1 MAPAFTTRSP
11 RILFIDAYDSFANNI
26 IALVQESLSAEVTTI
41 RIDDKRFVKGDQE
54 CFLRLLKGF
63 DAVIAG
69 PGPGSVTNKKDEGII
84 GELWRLKDHDLL
96 PVLGICLGFQSL
108 AAHFGAKIERLS
120 EPRHGII
127 SEILHRGNSVFRGVG
142 DVQATQYHSLQV
154 NIGHSIQTRRSV
166 SYPGELWRA
175 THACPQL
182 EPLAWDFDNTQNGA
196 VLMAVRHLEK
206 PFWGVQYHPESICTN
221 TEGAKIVQNWWAE
234 AQAWIR
240 EELLARK
247 KDILLSQ
254 VNIDMPSYSL
264 VCDPSQEAPKTPSQ
278 DFRIFRGHVSF
289 KQAEAQNPAYL
300 ARLMAYGDSTRLPE
314 LPPEVVNVMTCGS
327 GQLRVAE
334 ACRVLGIS
342 TTEAAVLESGLNDE
356 LKPSAAGT
364 GRYSIIGLFIPEE
377 TLRLH
382 YYVST
387 HTLQLRT
394 GTDEVYLETRVD
406 AIWTYLKALVEH
418 LKPLSDPPGP
428 PFAPFWGGLMG
439 YVSYEAGLDSIDVE
453 PYPMKKDI
461 NRPDIC
467 FAYITRSIVFDH
479 ILKKI
484 YVQSI
489 RGKDMEWVEATIGL
503 ISQAVQS
510 EIRTSL
516 AWNSTVL
523 ATEAPGVDDMIIT
536 ENGAHAPM
544 TAVPANLQ
552 PYQSQVGQS
561 FPSRKAYYEKILAC
575 QESISAGDSYELC
588 LTEQTAIRL
597 PRSPTQATIPWK
609 LYRKLMTINSAPFGA
624 YIRMGQDGHGFQI
637 VSSSPERFISWD
649 RNGSCQCR
657 PIKGTVKKDP
667 DITREDAEAILSTS
681 KERAENLMIVDLVR
695 HQLHGVYGAGNV
707 QVKQLMEVEEYETV
721 YQLVS
726 VIEGSPPGI
735 QMARTPEEWED
746 PPDYVSQKKRPE
758 KSGIDVFA
766 ASIPPGSMTGAPKKR
781 SCELLQDIEGNQ
793 PRGIYAGVL
802 GYLDVGGGGD
812 FSVVIRTMVKWEDEV
827 EVVQLP
833 DGSTRE
839 YDIWRIGA
847 GGAITA
853 QSTQMGEYE
862 EMIVKLESTMRTFT
876 PQPS

>member
-264 VCDPSQEAPKTPSQ
+264 
-278 DFRIFRGHVSF
+278 
-289 KQAEAQNPAYL
+289 
-300 ARLMAYGDSTRLPE
+300 
-314 LPPEVVNVMTCGS
+314 
-327 GQLRVAE
+327 LRVAE

-523 ATEAPGVDDMIIT
+523 ATEAP
-536 ENGAHAPM
+536 
-544 TAVPANLQ
+544 
-552 PYQSQVGQS
+552 VGQS